1 MPQLHIRQ
9 AIYQLPYRNL
19 PFVQQQQQNDLP
31 NILILLIV
39 LSPII
44 IYGSLLVNY
53 AYNISITTLIIIWFI
68 IGLISYIIFE
78 SYAIYKNFHNIIIP
92 IYY

>member
-1 MPQLHIRQ
+1 MPQLRIRQ

-19 PFVQQQQQNDLP
+19 PVVQQNDLP
-31 NILILLIV
+31 NMLVLLIV

-44 IYGSLLVNY
+44 IYGSLF
-53 AYNISITTLIIIWFI
+53 AYYVYDVPITVSLTIWCSIE
-68 IGLISYIIFE
+68 LISYIIFE
-78 SYAIYKNFHNIIIP
+78 SCIIYKNFHNIIIP

>member
-19 PFVQQQQQNDLP
+19 PFVQQQNDLP
-31 NILILLIV
+31 SILVLLIV

-44 IYGSLLVNY
+44 VYGSLF
-53 AYNISITTLIIIWFI
+53 AYYVYDVQITVLLAIWFS

-78 SYAIYKNFHNIIIP
+78 LCVIYENFHNIIIP

>member
-19 PFVQQQQQNDLP
+19 PLVQQQNDLP

-44 IYGSLLVNY
+44 VYGSLLVNY
-53 AYNISITTLIIIWFI
+53 AYNISIITLIIIWFTV
-68 IGLISYIIFE
+68 GLMSYIIFE